1 MRLDTLDSGFVIYV
15 LFCQNGGV
23 LEKGLSSGDPGHR
36 YIEMVYG
43 ENVACKLCD
52 LLAEVQYVL
61 PSLRVVWQRGA
72 GSQRA
77 LMA

>member
-1 MRLDTLDSGFVIYV
+1 MMLEPSDEPRDQPSSAE
-15 LFCQNGGV
+15 NGGV